1 VLPNIPIREQ
11 RKDFMTD
18 QGRLA
23 RACRL
28 LVQIDLFDRV
38 RGHITRD
45 AILDTGAPFS
55 VFPLSVWNGNNLSW
69 TPLGS
74 QILTPQGQLDPDA
87 LKWLGIACE
96 LGVIQVAL
104 LDELLQPTRS
114 LRAIAKFPQSALPA
128 RFERKVILGY
138 HFLMDN
144 PITLTVNPASPATV
158 GKLANVVGFLTV
170 R

>member
-1 VLPNIPIREQ
+1 
-11 RKDFMTD
+11 MTD

-28 LVQIDLFDRV
+28 VVQVELFDRV
-38 RGHITRD
+38 RGRISRD

-55 VFPLSVWNGNNLSW
+55 VFPFTVWNGNNLSW

-74 QILTPQGQLDPDA
+74 QMLTPQGQADPEA
-87 LKWLGIACE
+87 LKWLGISCE
-96 LGVIQVAL
+96 LGVIQIAL
-104 LDELLQPTRS
+104 LDETNQHTRP
-114 LRAIAKFPQSALPA
+114 LRALAKFPLSAPPG
-128 RFERKVILGY
+128 RFKQDIILGY

-144 PITLTVNPASPATV
+144 PITLTVNPASRATV
-158 GKLANVVGFLTV
+158 GNLANVVGFLTV